1 MKETFGNSGGEGG
14 FIFLHKNGNSGEV
27 GGLSWNS
34 LRGGGMDIFWNC
46 TLLVNFP
53 CGILVILI
61 LNCGIAVFFKLVGAY
76 SVRFGWC
83 KNLSFMFSAYI
94 LVSGCY
100 KNKLKQSFLSHELIT

>member
-46 TLLVNFP
+46 TMEIKDSKV
-53 CGILVILI
+53 V
-61 LNCGIAVFFKLVGAY
+61 
-76 SVRFGWC
+76 
-83 KNLSFMFSAYI
+83 
-94 LVSGCY
+94 
-100 KNKLKQSFLSHELIT
+100 